1 MQAALAEHV
10 YSAELHGVVVA
21 PQLQGLWLDVLL
33 QVRNKWTL
41 LCGHL
46 FLTLP

>member
-21 PQLQGLWLDVLL
+21 LQLQGLWLDVLL
-33 QVRNKWTL
+33 LQVIIA
-41 LCGHL
+41 
-46 FLTLP
+46 P